1 MINFALIS
9 NNSLFFI
16 IHSKKT
22 MKHISF
28 LALALLVLACNPTPK
43 VKINYLEPVLYIGE
57 ENRIEAEI
65 AMSEPID
72 KIMIMLKNNQRSVY
86 VDESDIEYES
96 GRKRATFSTKI
107 TLPEE
112 TQRGADSI
120 LIGAWDVNNKQVDK
134 RLQIWIGYPDSRF
147 EEAAKKAS
155 KIDE

>member
-1 MINFALIS
+1 
-9 NNSLFFI
+9 
-16 IHSKKT
+16 

-28 LALALLVLACNPTPK
+28 LALALLVLACNTTPN

-72 KIMIMLKNNQRSVY
+72 KIMIMLKNNKYWIQVE
-86 VDESDIEYES
+86 ESDIEYTS
-96 GRKRATFSTKI
+96 NRKRATFSTNFF
-107 TLPEE
+107 LPEGIQ
-112 TQRGADSI
+112 TGADSI

-134 RLQIWIGYPDSRF
+134 RLQIWIAYPDSRF
-147 EEAAKKAS
+147 EEASKKAS